1 MTHFTINQTFT
12 SNGQLFCPNQLTWTV
27 SSPERSS
34 VLWRKL
40 SLLWMIWYRLQKV
53 PKKEHHTVF
62 EKFSVPWFILQKSK
76 LFLLVA
82 DYSLRIHSY
91 ELRLLYKSGPFLRE
105 NYLYLEQS
113 AIGRK
118 KFQKVQPES
127 FLKTIQFHDSFYFR
141 RIFTFNGRPFCPNWL
156 IGILFPLE
164 TW

>member
-1 MTHFTINQTFT
+1 MNCAFSRKIISFVEKTLFTLND
-12 SNGQLFCPNQLTWTV
+12 LV
-27 SSPERSS
+27 SAA
-34 VLWRKL
+34 K
-40 SLLWMIWYRLQKV
+40 Y

-118 KFQKVQPES
+118 KFQKVQPEP

-141 RIFTFNGRPFCPNWL
+141 RIFYF
-156 IGILFPLE
+156 
-164 TW
+164 